1 MLKNLYK
8 LFSKKL
14 MMNDLTL
21 VIPAKNE
28 GETLPL
34 VLESLKK
41 LNLKIII
48 SLKNDDLETINSIIK
63 NENIKIYF
71 QSGEGYGNSLRE
83 AIDSCETKYFC
94 IFNADGS
101 FDPKYLQQM
110 MDTCKNNLDFVFAS
124 RYMTDGGS
132 DDDTI
137 ITKLGNFIFTKIG
150 NIFFSIKISD
160 ILYTFLLGKTVSF
173 KKLNLKSKDFSLCVE
188 MPIKAKRLGMNFTDS
203 PSYERKRIAGIK
215 KVSEF
220 KDGLKIL
227 FYMIKSFFKI
237 V

>member
-1 MLKNLYK
+1 MKNL
-8 LFSKKL
+8 
-14 MMNDLTL
+14 TL
-21 VIPAKNE
+21 IIPAKAE
-28 GETLPL
+28 ADSLPNVL
-34 VLESLKK
+34 EEIKNFDCSVIVVLESSDKDTIK
-41 LNLKIII
+41 ATENYNLKIV
-48 SLKNDDLETINSIIK
+48 
-63 NENIKIYF
+63 Y
-71 QSGEGYGNSLRE
+71 QSGKGYGN
-83 AIDSCETKYFC
+83 AIIEGINNVKTDYLCV
-94 IFNADGS
+94 FNADGS

-160 ILYTFLLGKTVSF
+160 ILYTFLLGKTESF
-173 KKLNLKSKDFSLCVE
+173 KKLNLKSNDFCLCVE

-227 FYMIKSFFKI
+227 FYMIKSFFRI
-237 V
+237 I

>member
-1 MLKNLYK
+1 MKNL
-8 LFSKKL
+8 
-14 MMNDLTL
+14 TL
-21 VIPAKNE
+21 IIPAKAE
-28 GETLPL
+28 ADSLPNVL
-34 VLESLKK
+34 EEIKNFDCSVIVVLESSDTDTIKATK
-41 LNLKIII
+41 NYNLEIV
-48 SLKNDDLETINSIIK
+48 
-63 NENIKIYF
+63 Y
-71 QSGEGYGNSLRE
+71 QSGKGYGD
-83 AIDSCETKYFC
+83 AIIEGINNVETDYLC
-94 IFNADGS
+94 VFNADGS

-160 ILYTFLLGKTVSF
+160 ILYTFLLGKTESF
-173 KKLNLKSKDFSLCVE
+173 KKLNLKSNDFCLCVE

-227 FYMIKSFFKI
+227 FYMIKSFFRI
-237 V
+237 I